1 MDAGN
6 EIIGNIYALMDAK
19 GQIIK
24 TGLVSEKS
32 IIQMETFPPGVYFL
46 RINCVNQTFK
56 MIKQ

>member
-1 MDAGN
+1 
-6 EIIGNIYALMDAK
+6 MDAK

-46 RINCVNQTFK
+46 RIYGVNQTFK